1 MYTPYYSAYQMFDFL
16 DKNNEEARDRTYL
29 RRMYSARMSAV
40 QRIVEE
46 ECDKMEYDGSMMFD
60 EYPDK
65 LMLQKKCSHI
75 LDRVAEENGGQCPC
89 KDEDWL
95 KDTISVLL
103 YNEMYKRRCR
113 RRDRRRPVYPGM
125 FG

>member
-1 MYTPYYSAYQMFDFL
+1 MYNLYDSAYAMFDFL
-16 DKNNEEARDRTYL
+16 DKNNEDARDRMYL
-29 RRMYSARMSAV
+29 RQMYSRQMNDI
-40 QRIVEE
+40 QKMVEE
-46 ECDKMEYDGSMMFD
+46 ECDKMEYEGSMMFD

-65 LMLQKKCSHI
+65 IMLRKKCGDIFGQVLAHN
-75 LDRVAEENGGQCPC
+75 NGNCPC

-113 RRDRRRPVYPGM
+113 RRNRQKPNRYGM
-125 FG
+125 F